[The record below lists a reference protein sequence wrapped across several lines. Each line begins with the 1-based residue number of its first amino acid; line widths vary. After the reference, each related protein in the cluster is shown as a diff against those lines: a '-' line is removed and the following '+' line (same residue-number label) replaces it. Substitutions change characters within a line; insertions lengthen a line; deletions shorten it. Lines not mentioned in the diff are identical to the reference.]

1 MSHATFDSFPD
12 ACGAILARLVR
23 DMLLHTR
30 PRRIDG
36 ALLNVDATLA
46 NVKCTTQCPSRLETL
61 WRWSEYGEYSEAPIC
76 IVADA
81 VRNTIRGHQKESGVH
96 RNLLIVDQEKS
107 LAFDDVVNLVHSSV
121 CVKWMLLA
129 GFKSVESDEDML

>member
-12 ACGAILARLVR
+12 ACGAILGRLVR

-36 ALLNVDATLA
+36 ALLNVDATLV
-46 NVKCTTQCPSRLETL
+46 NIECTTQCPSRLETL
-61 WRWSEYGEYSEAPIC
+61 WRWGEYG
-76 IVADA
+76 
-81 VRNTIRGHQKESGVH
+81 
-96 RNLLIVDQEKS
+96 
-107 LAFDDVVNLVHSSV
+107 V